1 MGITR
6 HVHDHIL
13 RGIPEASLAVGWSHD
28 SAADCRKTCHCEPA
42 RRLVW
47 QSPNFLGNFST
58 VFTSIKGIPT
68 PVCALARNDTHFF
81 DTLGRSHDS
90 ADHLGAVAKAAAFFV
105 YTGAIP
111 AK

>member
-13 RGIPEASLAVGWSHD
+13 RGIPEASLAV
-28 SAADCRKTCHCEPA
+28 
-42 RRLVW
+42 
-47 QSPNFLGNFST
+47 
-58 VFTSIKGIPT
+58 
-68 PVCALARNDTHFF
+68 
-81 DTLGRSHDS
+81 GRSHDS